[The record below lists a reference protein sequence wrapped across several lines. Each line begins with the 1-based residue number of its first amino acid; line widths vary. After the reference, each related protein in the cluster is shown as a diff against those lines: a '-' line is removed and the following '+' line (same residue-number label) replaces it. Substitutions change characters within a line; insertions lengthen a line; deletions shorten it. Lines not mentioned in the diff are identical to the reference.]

1 MTTQLKR
8 VEDVTGYCPNC
19 MACFLGNP
27 DVCPE
32 CGASRSGGNWK
43 PIELCTHS
51 YLGYEIAGRYLLD
64 RYLGGGASG
73 VVYRAT
79 DRKLN
84 RPFALKIVELGGYD
98 DAEGRAEQVRRF
110 RNEVETLSRLRNP
123 HVINIFESFE
133 LDDDVSA
140 LLTQYIDGVSL
151 EEMLKEGAVDFEQA
165 LTVVRQV
172 ANGLHE
178 AHEQNVVHRDV
189 KPGNI
194 MIEELPAAGIF
205 ARILDFGLVHL
216 LDDASHTRGFRGTP
230 LYAAPE
236 QCASK
241 RAVDRRADIYALGCV
256 LFHTLSGRPPFDEGT
271 AIEIIEAHCKLEPP
285 RLDEVMGEPVLPK
298 LVDLIDRSLRKDPG
312 DRPKSLRTFIRVLDS
327 IATERAEGVARELE
341 AFEPGF
347 APEDSG
353 GRQADR
359 TPVGEKSA
367 RRTSQG
373 WASPSTSGALGRER
387 TLPSEE
393 IPAELL
399 QTVDL
404 EEYFDSYAVGAACVQ
419 LEENG
424 SGILV
429 ADGRNRIHVLGR
441 GGRAYSDSFEGAR
454 MRVTD
459 VTSLLSRGEIYAA
472 EMNGRVLQ
480 WRIDDHR
487 GKPTTIHQFS
497 NRVLALDIDPAST
510 ILAAGLERGDV
521 ETVDLRTGESVVHCS
536 FDAPVCQL
544 SVVPGGESL
553 VVATIEGEVELIEL
567 GGSGATE
574 RSSVASVA
582 GEPGGLLVDE
592 HLRWCAILDREGRI
606 DVVPIEGD
614 SESFCIEPVPPKV
627 RSLSH
632 SEHGQILGVTIER
645 GDLRLWAFHHVPIR
659 ERAVFED

>member
-8 VEDVTGYCPNC
+8 VEDVTGYCPDC
-19 MACFLGNP
+19 TTCFLGNP
-27 DVCPE
+27 EVCPE
-32 CGASRSGGNWK
+32 CGESRSEGSWR
-43 PIELCTHS
+43 PIELCPHS
-51 YLGYEIAGRYLLD
+51 YLGYELAGRYLLD

-151 EEMLKEGAVDFEQA
+151 EEMLGEGPVEFERA

-205 ARILDFGLVHL
+205 ARVLDFGLVHL
-216 LDDASHTRGFRGTP
+216 LDDASQTRGFRGTP

-236 QCASK
+236 QCTSE

-256 LFHTLSGRPPFDEGT
+256 LFHTLSGRPPFDGET
-271 AIEIIEAHCKLEPP
+271 AIEIIEAHCKTSPP
-285 RLDEVMGEPVLPK
+285 RLDEVMRDPVPPK
-298 LVDLIDRSLRKDPG
+298 LVDLVDRSLCKDPD

-327 IATERAEGVARELE
+327 IATEQTGRVVREPE
-341 AFEPGF
+341 ISEPGL
-347 APEDSG
+347 APENSG
-353 GRQADR
+353 GRRADR
-359 TPVGEKSA
+359 SPEDGESSL
-367 RRTSQG
+367 RTSEG
-373 WASPSTSGALGRER
+373 WLSPSTSDGLGRER

-404 EEYFDSYAVGAACVQ
+404 EEYFDSYTVGAACVR

-429 ADGRNRIHVLGR
+429 ADAGNRIHVLGR

-454 MRVTD
+454 MRVAD
-459 VTSLLSRGEIYAA
+459 VTSRLSRGEIYAA

-487 GKPTTIHQFS
+487 GEPSTIHQFS

-510 ILAAGLERGDV
+510 TLAAGLERGDV
-521 ETVDLRTGESVVHCS
+521 ESVDLRTGESLVLCS
-536 FDAPVCQL
+536 FDAPVCQV

-553 VVATIEGEVELIEL
+553 VAATIEGEVELVQL
-567 GGSGATE
+567 GGPGAPE
-574 RSSVASVA
+574 RKSVASIA

-614 SESFCIEPVPPKV
+614 SESFCIEPVPPEV